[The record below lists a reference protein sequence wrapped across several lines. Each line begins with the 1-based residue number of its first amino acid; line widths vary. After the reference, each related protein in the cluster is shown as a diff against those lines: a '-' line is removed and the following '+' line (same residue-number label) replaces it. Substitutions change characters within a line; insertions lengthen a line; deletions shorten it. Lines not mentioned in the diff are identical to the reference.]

1 MSTERQLTHAL
12 ECLTARLTS
21 VESRIV
27 VADTLSEKRFEELR
41 EALSDVLVLKTT
53 LQHIDEQVD
62 DSSGRIRM
70 LEIEAT
76 RMKTEVRWLTAAGA
90 IVIGLVTAWLKG
102 VFL

>member
-1 MSTERQLTHAL
+1 MSIERELTHAL
-12 ECLTARLTS
+12 ECLTSRLTS

-70 LEIEAT
+70 LEIESA

-90 IVIGLVTAWLKG
+90 VVIGLVTAWLKG